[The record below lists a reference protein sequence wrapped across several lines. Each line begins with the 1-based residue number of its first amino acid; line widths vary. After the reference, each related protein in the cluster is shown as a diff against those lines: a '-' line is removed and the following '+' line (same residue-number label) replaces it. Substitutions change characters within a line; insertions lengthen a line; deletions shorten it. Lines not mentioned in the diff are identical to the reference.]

1 MLSNEKEGEYISLE
15 NIFYES
21 IVTYIYIK
29 NKNQLKMASI
39 TLGGNPVNTVGSLPE
54 IGNKAPE
61 FYLTNTDMASK
72 KLEDYAGKKVVMNIF
87 PSVDTGVCA
96 TSVRK
101 FNEKAASLNNTV
113 VLCISRDLPFAQKR
127 FCGAEGI
134 SNVEM
139 LSDFKDASF
148 GMNYGILME
157 DGKFAKLHAR
167 SVVVLNETGNVI
179 HTELVPEIAQ
189 EPNYDAVYA
198 VLG

>member
-1 MLSNEKEGEYISLE
+1 
-15 NIFYES
+15 
-21 IVTYIYIK
+21 
-29 NKNQLKMASI
+29 MASI
-39 TLGGNPVNTVGSLPE
+39 TLGGNPINTNGNLPE
-54 IGNKAPE
+54 LGQKAPE
-61 FYLTNTDMASK
+61 FYLCASDMSTKNTAS
-72 KLEDYAGKKVVMNIF
+72 YTGKRVVMNIF

-101 FNEKAASLNNTV
+101 FNEKAASLQNTV

-139 LSDFKDASF
+139 LSDFKDGSF
-148 GMNYGILME
+148 GMNYGVNIE
-157 DGKFAKLHAR
+157 DGGFAGLHAR
-167 SVVVLNETGNVI
+167 AIVVLNETGNVI

-198 VLG
+198 VLA

>member
-1 MLSNEKEGEYISLE
+1 
-15 NIFYES
+15 
-21 IVTYIYIK
+21 
-29 NKNQLKMASI
+29 MANI
-39 TLGGNPVNTVGSLPE
+39 TLGGNPTSTCGELPE

-61 FYLTNTDMASK
+61 FYLTATDMSTK
-72 KLEDYAGKKVVMNIF
+72 NLESYTGKKIVMNIF

-101 FNEKAASLNNTV
+101 FNEKATGLNNTV

-139 LSDFKDASF
+139 LSDFKDGGF
-148 GMNYGILME
+148 GMNYGVMIE
-157 DGKFAKLHAR
+157 EGAFSKLHAR
-167 SVVVLNETGNVI
+167 AIVVLNETGNVI
-179 HTELVPEIAQ
+179 HTELVSEIGH
-189 EPNYDAVYA
+189 EPNYDAVYS